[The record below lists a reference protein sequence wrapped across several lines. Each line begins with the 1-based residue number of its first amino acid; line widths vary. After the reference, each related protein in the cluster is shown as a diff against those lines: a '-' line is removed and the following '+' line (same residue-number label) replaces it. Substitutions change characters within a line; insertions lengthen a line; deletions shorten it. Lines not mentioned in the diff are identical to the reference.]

1 MTNGWGNC
9 DAANAFKN
17 TLPGP
22 YRNEFIGK
30 DLTIKPVNVVNP
42 FFFLEKFDNLNKPCE
57 Y

>member
-42 FFFLEKFDNLNKPCE
+42 FFLEKFDNLNKPCE